1 MGILTL
7 FGQLVDI
14 ILHMDK
20 YLNII
25 LHNYGTWT
33 YAILFTVIFIETGLV
48 LTPFLPGDSLLFVAG
63 TLSGAGSLNVFVL
76 FGLLSLAA
84 VLGDTF
90 NYWIGN
96 YFGEK
101 VFAQSRFFKKEYLQK
116 TKKFYDSHGGKT
128 IIIAR
133 FIPIVRTFAP
143 FVAGIGQMSYLRFL
157 TFNIVGGVGWVAIF
171 IFGGYYFGQMVFV
184 KQNLTLIIILI
195 ILTSFI
201 PPALEYIKSKRR

>member
-1 MGILTL
+1 MPIIA
-7 FGQLVDI
+7 FFKQLLDI

-25 LHNYGTWT
+25 LQNYGTWT
-33 YAILFTVIFIETGLV
+33 YAVLFAVIFVETGLV
-48 LTPFLPGDSLLFVAG
+48 LMPFLPGDSLLFVAG
-63 TLSGAGSLNVFVL
+63 TLSGAGKLNVFML

-84 VLGDTF
+84 ILGDTF
-90 NYWIGN
+90 NYWIGS

-101 VFAQSRFFKKEYLQK
+101 VFAKSRLFKREYLEK
-116 TKKFYDSHGGKT
+116 TKKFYDKHGGKT

-143 FVAGIGQMSYLRFL
+143 FVAGIGKMSYLRFL

-171 IFGGYYFGQMVFV
+171 TFGGYFFGQMTVV
-184 KQNLTLIIILI
+184 KENITLITILI
-195 ILTSFI
+195 ILASFV
-201 PPALEYIKSKRR
+201 PPAWEYIKHR